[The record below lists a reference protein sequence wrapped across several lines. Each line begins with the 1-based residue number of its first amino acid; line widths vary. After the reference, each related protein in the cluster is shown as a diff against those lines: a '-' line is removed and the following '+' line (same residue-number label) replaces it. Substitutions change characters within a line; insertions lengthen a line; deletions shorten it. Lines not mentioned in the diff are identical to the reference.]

1 MPLLLIATLLTLY
14 STFYRQ
20 PGYYT
25 SWLTSAFTI
34 GNVISTY
41 PWGCFADR
49 FGRKPVMT
57 FGLLAC
63 GVLSITFGLSTTF
76 AEAMVSR

>member
-1 MPLLLIATLLTLY
+1 MPLLLIATYLVIIYL
-14 STFYRQ
+14 Q
-20 PGYYT
+20 PGYYA
-25 SWLTSAFTI
+25 SLLTSAFTV

-41 PWGCFADR
+41 PWGYFADR

-57 FGLLAC
+57 FGLFSC
-63 GVLSITFGLSTTF
+63 GVLSTTFGLSTTF